1 MDELVLQEH
10 NALGRG
16 EIDLLKD
23 ICAIVDSARSSVA
36 KYANSEITLMN
47 WYIGERINREILGNM
62 RAEYGKQIVSRLATQ
77 LKETYGGRNF
87 NVRNLR
93 RMMQFASEFPD
104 TEIVS
109 RLATQLSW
117 SHFIEVLPIKEPLQ
131 REFYLTVAAS
141 EHWSRNFM
149 REKIDGMLYERTAIS
164 RKPEEMISRELAN
177 LRDNNVM
184 TPDLVF
190 KSPYFLD
197 FTGLTGFYS
206 EKDLEDVLIS
216 QLEKFLVEL
225 GNGFTFVARQKRMI
239 IDGEDFYLDLLFYHR
254 KLHRL
259 IAVDLKTRKF
269 RAQDKGQMEL
279 YLRYLDKY
287 EKEPCEESPLGMLLC
302 SEGSDEQIEL
312 LQLDEA
318 GIKVAQYFTELPSKD
333 VIKKYIAQQ
342 KNIAVKQLENKEDN
356 Q

>member
-1 MDELVLQEH
+1 MDELILQEH
-10 NALGRG
+10 NVPGRG

-36 KYANSEITLMN
+36 KHANSEITLMN
-47 WYIGERINREILGNM
+47 WYIGERINREILGNT
-62 RAEYGKQIVSRLATQ
+62 RAEYGKQ
-77 LKETYGGRNF
+77 
-87 NVRNLR
+87 
-93 RMMQFASEFPD
+93 
-104 TEIVS
+104 IVS

-141 EHWSRNFM
+141 EHWSRNLM

-216 QLEKFLVEL
+216 QLEKFLLEL

-312 LQLDEA
+312 LELDEA

-333 VIKKYIAQQ
+333 VLKKYIAQQ

-356 Q
+356 PS